1 MSIFSRRI
9 VATAEEARL
18 IREIGE
24 AIAEAFDQ
32 RDARIAKLE
41 ERVEGLTKEV
51 ERLKSAP
58 RMSLRQR
65 LMERGIK

>member
-24 AIAEAFDQ
+24 AIAEAFDM
-32 RDARIAKLE
+32 RDARIASLE
-41 ERVEGLTKEV
+41 KRIDGLTEDV
-51 ERLKSAP
+51 ERLKSEP
-58 RMSLRQR
+58 RMSLRQK
-65 LMERGIK
+65 LKERGIR

>member
-1 MSIFSRRI
+1 MILFRNRVI
-9 VATAEEARL
+9 AATDMDEFAKSVGGFIRDQLDAR
-18 IREIGE
+18 E
-24 AIAEAFDQ
+24 
-32 RDARIAKLE
+32 ARIANLE
-41 ERVEGLTKEV
+41 KRIDGLTKEV